1 MVARQPHSHGTRVS
15 SCWRVL
21 RWWNFKK
28 NLKQQGGTKQ
38 NLSSRPLD
46 GLDGPDYREGNQ
58 ESMRSTPDREVT
70 ATVDASAVRHGLY
83 GHFHI
88 PSPFYRVHILHHFT
102 SLPSRSPPVP
112 SIPPPTFFSSLLF
125 LFLHHMLAYNAKR
138 IKNRKETKKRQH
150 HAERES
156 ESSSDVMV
164 QRWCLVPPPTAE
176 TGSRLC
182 WWRRECA
189 ATQHTKQLKLKK
201 KERNETRG
209 EGKWNILWSQRVSVC
224 VCGRLHYTRD
234 LVALSPSGPP
244 QFHPHSVFDMRQT
257 RNYIFTPFW

>member
-1 MVARQPHSHGTRVS
+1 MDLMVQIIE
-15 SCWRVL
+15 
-21 RWWNFKK
+21 K
-28 NLKQQGGTKQ
+28 GTKSRWGAHLIERWRQ
-38 NLSSRPLD
+38 LWMRAPSDTDFMVTSTSPRRFTVCTSYIILPPSPPALHLSLLFLRPL
-46 GLDGPDYREGNQ
+46 
-58 ESMRSTPDREVT
+58 
-70 ATVDASAVRHGLY
+70 
-83 GHFHI
+83 
-88 PSPFYRVHILHHFT
+88 
-102 SLPSRSPPVP
+102 
-112 SIPPPTFFSSLLF
+112 FFSSLLF